1 MDIMEPLTRQV
12 TNNTDVVAGLLS
24 LAGLVIMVCGIV
36 GIFKYLMKQMDMD
49 K

>member
-12 TNNTDVVAGLLS
+12 TNNTDIVSSLLS
-24 LAGLVIMVCGIV
+24 LAGMVIMVCGII
-36 GIFKYLMKQMDMD
+36 GFFKYLMKHIDMD